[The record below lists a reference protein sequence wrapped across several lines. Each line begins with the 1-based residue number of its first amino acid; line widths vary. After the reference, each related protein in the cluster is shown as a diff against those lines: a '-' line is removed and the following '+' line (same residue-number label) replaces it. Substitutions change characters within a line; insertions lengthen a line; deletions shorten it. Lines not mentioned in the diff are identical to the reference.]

1 MHIFY
6 DLPFLIC
13 TISNSIISMEILEY
27 NKIKEFLEKG
37 VIPSEVRTKSVR
49 QSFKR
54 RASSYQLGDGNML
67 CKVSYILQGVKTLR
81 YNNDCVMLILKIKM
95 SDDVYSL
102 KFYMTSIRFTNQTEL
117 NVCCAVQNQ
126 TKYRISL
133 NSTMTQNIVE

>member
-81 YNNDCVMLILKIKM
+81 YNNDCV
-95 SDDVYSL
+95 
-102 KFYMTSIRFTNQTEL
+102 RFTNQTEL